1 MMDYIQH
8 YKKDLALFDYAQDL
22 TPSQKEDERRRF
34 ETLAALGR
42 FRKGEMVLD
51 VGPGAGW
58 LSSLLS
64 RQGAKVCGLDVSAE
78 QWGRS
83 REEKGQFVVGDA
95 LDLPFKDN
103 CLHGVVLSEVL
114 EHLKDPNRAV
124 KEGFRTLRFGGRLLA
139 SVPHKERIRYTLCI
153 HCNQPTPINAHL
165 HQFSTSKLSEILG
178 QAQFE
183 LRRMVKFMPG
193 TLPLLGLNRFLS
205 FLPFPLWRIVERLLP
220 GNPKFLICLGEKV
233 R

>member
-1 MMDYIQH
+1 MDYIKH
-8 YKKDLALFDYAQDL
+8 YKRDLALFDYVEDL

-34 ETLAALGR
+34 ETLVRLGG

-58 LSSLLS
+58 LSRLLS
-64 RQGAKVCGLDVSAE
+64 RRGVKIYGLDVSPE
-78 QWGRS
+78 QWRRS
-83 REEKGQFVVGDA
+83 WEDKGQFVIGDA
-95 LDLPFKDN
+95 LNLPFKDN
-103 CLHGVVLSEVL
+103 CFHGVVLSEVL
-114 EHLKDPNRAV
+114 EHLKDPGRAV
-124 KEGFRTLRFGGRLLA
+124 KEGFRTLRFGGKLLA

-153 HCNQPTPINAHL
+153 HCNRPTPINAHL
-165 HQFSTSKLSEILG
+165 HEFSTSKLSEILG
-178 QAQFE
+178 QGRFE

-193 TLPLLGLNRFLS
+193 PLPLLGLNRFLS

-220 GNPKFLICLGEKV
+220 GRPKFLICLGEKV